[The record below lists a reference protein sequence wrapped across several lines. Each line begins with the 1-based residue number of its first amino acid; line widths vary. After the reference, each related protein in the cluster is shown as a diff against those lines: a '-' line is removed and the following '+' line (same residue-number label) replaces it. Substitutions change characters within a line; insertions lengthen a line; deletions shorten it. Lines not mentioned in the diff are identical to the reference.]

1 MSEQIEQLNAQF
13 RSLNDDVINA
23 VEECTD
29 EQWHSETAAENWTV
43 AALAHHIAT
52 VNSGFAGMV
61 ERLAAGD
68 TYTPNISMDKI
79 HEENAKHAREYA
91 SVGKTVVL
99 DELRS
104 GGSAVV
110 AALEKLNDEDLDR
123 HAGLFG
129 GNPLTVGQVFEYV
142 VIGHTAEHCGSMKAT
157 LDK

>member
-1 MSEQIEQLNAQF
+1 MTDRIEQLKAQF
-13 RSLNDDVINA
+13 ESLNADVITMT
-23 VEECTD
+23 EGCTD
-29 EQWHSETAAENWTV
+29 EQWLTPSTAESWTV
-43 AALAHHIAT
+43 AALAHHVAI
-52 VNSGFAGMV
+52 VNTGFAGMV

-79 HEENAKHAREYA
+79 HDENATHAREFA
-91 SVGKTVVL
+91 SVGKAEVL

-110 AALEKLNDEDLDR
+110 AALENLIDEDLDR
-123 HAGLFG
+123 HAGVFG

-157 LDK
+157 LGA